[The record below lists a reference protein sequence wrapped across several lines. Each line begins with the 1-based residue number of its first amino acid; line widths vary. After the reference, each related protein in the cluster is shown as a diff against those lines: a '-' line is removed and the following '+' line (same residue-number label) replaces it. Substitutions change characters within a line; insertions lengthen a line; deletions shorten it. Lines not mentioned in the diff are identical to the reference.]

1 MKLGQIS
8 PLDSGC
14 VSSPAG
20 FQAGAGTGGLKA
32 SGKPDVSLVVSDRP
46 CAAAGVF
53 TTNRVVAA
61 PVLLDRETLA
71 AGADIRAVVTNSGCA
86 NACTGTGGM
95 AAARAMQALT
105 ARALGCAANQVLVM
119 STGVIGVPLDVE
131 KVRLGVTAA
140 LSTLS
145 AEGGHAAAQAI
156 MTTDTRPKSAAVQV
170 QLSAGI
176 VTVGG
181 MAKGAGMIAPNM
193 ATMLSVLTT
202 DAALDS
208 ALCAELLHEAV
219 TVSFNRIVVDG
230 DMSTNDTVLLLA
242 NGASGVAVRDATDR
256 AALLTALQTV
266 ATTLAQAIV
275 RDGEGASK
283 FITLVV
289 TGAPDDASA
298 AQVAHTIAT
307 SPLVKTAFAGG
318 DPNWGRILAAAGRAG
333 VEFDPEQT
341 SLTILSA
348 HHPALTLVAAGQP
361 TAYAESAAAAIFA
374 EYEIAVHLTLGSGPG
389 HATVWTCDLTHD
401 YITINADYRT

>member
-1 MKLGQIS
+1 MTIGHIS
-8 PLDSGC
+8 TLDSGS
-14 VSSPAG
+14 VSSPSG
-20 FQAGAGTGGLKA
+20 FTAGAGTGGLKA
-32 SGKPDVSLVVSDRP
+32 SGKPDVALVVSDRP
-46 CAAAGVF
+46 CTAAGVF

-71 AGADIRAVVTNSGCA
+71 AGARIRAVVTNSGCA
-86 NACTGTGGM
+86 NACTGADGM
-95 AAARAMQALT
+95 LAARAMQART
-105 ARALGCAANQVLVM
+105 AETLGCAPNQVLVM
-119 STGVIGVPLDVE
+119 STGVIGVQLDVD
-131 KVRLGVTAA
+131 KVHAGVTAA
-140 LSTLS
+140 RSTLS

-170 QLSAGI
+170 QLSDGI

-208 ALCAELLHEAV
+208 ALCADLLTAAV
-219 TVSFNRIVVDG
+219 AVSFNRIVVDG

-242 NGASGVAVRDATDR
+242 NGASGVAVRDAADR
-256 AALLTALQTV
+256 AALLAALQTV
-266 ATTLAQAIV
+266 ATTLSQAIV
-275 RDGEGASK
+275 RDGEGARK

-289 TGAPDDASA
+289 TGAPADASA

-333 VEFDPEQT
+333 VEFDPEQA
-341 SLTILSA
+341 SLTIQSA
-348 HHPALTLVAAGQP
+348 NHPALTLVVAGQP
-361 TAYAESAAAAIFA
+361 TAYAEPTAAAIFA
-374 EYEIAVHLTLGSGPG
+374 ADEITVTLSLGPGPG